1 MSDISWPVAIMV
13 TLIAVTVLSI
23 GASAWT
29 ERIRLRNPDRAE
41 ADKKLAEALRQ
52 SSEVNAKL
60 LERLESIDGRLQSVE
75 KTLSEIP

>member
-13 TLIAVTVLSI
+13 TLIAVTVLGV
-23 GASAWT
+23 GASIWT
-29 ERIRLRNPDRAE
+29 ERLRMRNPDRAE

>member
-1 MSDISWPVAIMV
+1 VNDISWPFALV
-13 TLIAVTVLSI
+13 LIFVLVTVL
-23 GASAWT
+23 GSAGG
-29 ERIRLRNPDRAE
+29 IIVE
-41 ADKKLAEALRQ
+41 AIKRKPSPRSDADQKLAEALRQ

>member
-1 MSDISWPVAIMV
+1 MSDISWPFALV
-13 TLIAVTVLSI
+13 LIVVLVTVVGS
-23 GASAWT
+23 GAGIIVEAMKRKPSA
-29 ERIRLRNPDRAE
+29 RAD
-41 ADKKLAEALRQ
+41 ADQKLAEALRQ

>member
-1 MSDISWPVAIMV
+1 MSDISWPFALV
-13 TLIAVTVLSI
+13 LIFVLITVI
-23 GASAWT
+23 GAGSGVAV
-29 ERIRLRNPDRAE
+29 EALKRRPSPRAE
-41 ADKKLAEALRQ
+41 ADQKLAEALQQ